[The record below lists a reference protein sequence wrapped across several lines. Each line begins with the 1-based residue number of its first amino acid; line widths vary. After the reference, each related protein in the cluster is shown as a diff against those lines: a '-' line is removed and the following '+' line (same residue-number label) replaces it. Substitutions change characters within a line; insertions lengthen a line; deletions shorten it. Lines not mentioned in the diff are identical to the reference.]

1 MRLNKLLVGKQAA
14 QWLVYVIRAAVGY
27 RWSEIDSEKLYNHKK
42 RGCLSFSACTCKN
55 MDVILQAR
63 DHVLLLH
70 WSDASTGVNHHHVQ
84 PRETFGAL
92 DGRAAGVPRRT

>member
-27 RWSEIDSEKLYNHKK
+27 RRSVTGSEKLYKNKT
-42 RGCLSFSACTCKN
+42 RGCLSFCVCTCKN
-55 MDVILQAR
+55 MDVILQAG

-70 WSDASTGVNHHHVQ
+70 WSDASSGVNHHHVQ
-84 PRETFGAL
+84 PRETFGTL